1 MSEPGRPWRRPCVG
15 ISTIVSERRLLAA
28 VAERLLGSARE
39 AEDVVQET
47 YARWYAMPEDLQDEV
62 GWPTAWL
69 TSVASRLCFERLN
82 GARVS
87 PPLLAESRHPGER
100 APRGGP
106 MTPWV
111 PVYRYDRIV
120 QAFKRACEGT
130 DGVGE
135 LTVLLAPDVTLITDG
150 GGRVRAPVRPVTGAE
165 QVARFVVCLFGGQD
179 DVTLVEASI
188 NGGAG
193 LVVRVAGT
201 TAAVVMLHTCDDSIK
216 DVWIVMNPEKLRA
229 WQEHEDPPQDTTRT
243 R

>member
-1 MSEPGRPWRRPCVG
+1 MSEHRKPGRWSDVG

-28 VAERLLGSARE
+28 VAERLLGSACA

-106 MTPWV
+106 RAPWV
-111 PVYRYDRIV
+111 PAYRYDRIV
-120 QAFKRACEGT
+120 HAFKRACERA

-150 GGRVRAPVRPVTGAE
+150 GGRIRAPVQPVTGAE
-165 QVARFVVCLFGGQD
+165 QVARFLVGLFGGQD

-193 LVVRVAGT
+193 LVVRVAGL
-201 TAAVVMLHTCDDSIK
+201 TAAVVMLRTCDDSIQ
-216 DVWIVMNPEKLRA
+216 DVWVVMNPEKLRA
-229 WQEHEDPPQDTTRT
+229 WRGHEDPPPDTTRT

>member
-1 MSEPGRPWRRPCVG
+1 MSEPDRPGRWSGVG
-15 ISTIVSERRLLAA
+15 ISTVVGERRLLGA
-28 VAERLLGSARE
+28 VAERLLGSARD

-106 MTPWV
+106 MTPRV
-111 PVYRYDRIV
+111 PAYRYDRIV
-120 QAFKRACEGT
+120 QAFKMACEGT

-135 LTVLLAPDVTLITDG
+135 LTVLLAPDVTVITDS
-150 GGRVRAPVRPVTGAE
+150 GGRVRAPLQPITGAD
-165 QVARFVVCLFGGQD
+165 QVARFVVGLFGGQD

-188 NGGAG
+188 NGGPG
-193 LVVRVAGT
+193 LVVRVGGT
-201 TAAVVMLHTCDDSIK
+201 TAAVVMLRTCDDRIQ
-216 DVWIVMNPEKLRA
+216 DVWIVMNPDKLRA
-229 WQEHEDPPQDTTRT
+229 WQGHEDPPPDTTRT

>member
-1 MSEPGRPWRRPCVG
+1 MG

-28 VAERLLGSARE
+28 VAERLLGSACA

-106 MTPWV
+106 RAPWV
-111 PVYRYDRIV
+111 PAYRYDRIV
-120 QAFKRACEGT
+120 HAFKRACERA

-150 GGRVRAPVRPVTGAE
+150 GGRIRAPVQPVTGAE
-165 QVARFVVCLFGGQD
+165 QVARFLVGLFGGQD

-193 LVVRVAGT
+193 LVVRVAGL
-201 TAAVVMLHTCDDSIK
+201 TAAVVMLRTCDDSIQ
-216 DVWIVMNPEKLRA
+216 DVWVVMNPEKLRA
-229 WQEHEDPPQDTTRT
+229 WRGHEDPPPDTTRT